1 MLRRLA
7 MTVATTI
14 GLSFAPA
21 TPNLDVRISAP
32 RAPHVTVADRQAALR
47 WIAATMATLQ
57 WQRFAATVSFPPDP
71 SRPCPYERL
80 IRYTFPD
87 WPDAVDVAW
96 RESRCQP
103 AAANRTSS
111 ARGLMQ
117 LLMSLHSRRFV
128 AAGCAPSDWS
138 DAWCNL
144 AAARDL
150 FDDAGT
156 SPWRVR

>member
-32 RAPHVTVADRQAALR
+32 RAPQATAADRQAALR
-47 WIAATMATLQ
+47 WIAATMATPQ

-71 SRPCPYERL
+71 SRPCAYERL
-80 IRYTFPD
+80 IRHMFPD
-87 WPDAVDVAW
+87 WPDAVAVAW

-103 AAANRTSS
+103 TAANRTSS

-117 LLMSLHSRRFV
+117 LLMSLHAHRLV
-128 AAGCAPSDWS
+128 TVGCRPSDWS

-150 FDDAGT
+150 FEAAGT
-156 SPWRVR
+156 NPWRVR